1 MPQASPRCYVPAA
14 SLHFLLPAYDPIMK
28 VLGFTRTLAPLVDQ
42 AQLQPHHRVLDVGC
56 GTGTLAMMVVQRYRD
71 VEYIGIDPDPRALA
85 RATAKASRMGARVQ
99 FERGFGDALP
109 HPDAAFDRVFSSMMF
124 HHVPKAD
131 QAAVLTEIR
140 RVLTPGGRLELADI
154 AVDDERLLAR
164 LGAAGFTGAKQT
176 GSRRTLVGRVWYY
189 QASR

>member
-71 VEYIGIDPDPRALA
+71 TDGQPPHARGAGLVLPGVAL
-85 RATAKASRMGARVQ
+85 
-99 FERGFGDALP
+99 
-109 HPDAAFDRVFSSMMF
+109 
-124 HHVPKAD
+124 
-131 QAAVLTEIR
+131 
-140 RVLTPGGRLELADI
+140 
-154 AVDDERLLAR
+154 
-164 LGAAGFTGAKQT
+164 TGVAQ
-176 GSRRTLVGRVWYY
+176 
-189 QASR
+189 